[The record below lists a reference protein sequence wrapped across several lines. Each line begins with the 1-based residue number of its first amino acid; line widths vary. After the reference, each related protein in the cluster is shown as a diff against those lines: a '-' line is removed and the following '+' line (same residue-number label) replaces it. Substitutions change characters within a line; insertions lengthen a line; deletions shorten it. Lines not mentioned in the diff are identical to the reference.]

1 MDENGGVVGNYQEV
15 NTSLRTRMFA
25 MSLPEDEFQVEE
37 LRSLL
42 EHALQNTYK
51 SRENDPKVID
61 TFT

>member
-1 MDENGGVVGNYQEV
+1 
-15 NTSLRTRMFA
+15 MFA